1 MRAGGEL
8 GGGQEGE
15 CARARL
21 PCCVLVYRR
30 SELGKRMF
38 GRWRI

>member
-21 PCCVLVYRR
+21 PCRVLVYRKAYVWAL
-30 SELGKRMF
+30 EDL
-38 GRWRI
+38 I